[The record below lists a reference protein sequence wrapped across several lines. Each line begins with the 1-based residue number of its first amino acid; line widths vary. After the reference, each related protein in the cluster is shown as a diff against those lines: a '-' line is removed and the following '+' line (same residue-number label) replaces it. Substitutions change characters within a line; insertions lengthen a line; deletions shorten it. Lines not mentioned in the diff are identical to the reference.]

1 MAGLKEIRSRMDSVR
16 DTQKITQ
23 AMYLIASAKMRK
35 AKEELDRTRPFFN
48 AVQAEIKRIFRT
60 DAKVEDRYFYPL
72 EGKLPEGTVG

>member
-1 MAGLKEIRSRMDSVR
+1 MPGLKEIKSRMDSVR

-72 EGKLPEGTVG
+72 EGKLP

>member
-35 AKEELDRTRPFFN
+35 ADRKS
-48 AVQAEIKRIFRT
+48 V
-60 DAKVEDRYFYPL
+60 V
-72 EGKLPEGTVG
+72 